1 MRIRELT
8 SINQLYFGYEDIARA
23 LKISPAS
30 ARVSASRYVR
40 LGLLMRLKRNT
51 YVSRDRWQAASRE
64 ERFGLANLGQ
74 TPSYISLLTALDY
87 HEITTQIQRE
97 LIESVAVKRTKELSL
112 YSSIFR
118 YTKISR
124 ALYFG
129 FIRQQE
135 FFIATPEKAFL
146 DAVYLMSFGRYAL
159 DLSAIDYEKLN
170 RDEIRR
176 LSRHCPMK
184 TRKMLETHENLGKA

>member
-1 MRIRELT
+1 MKTRELR

-30 ARVSASRYVR
+30 ARVSASRYVQ
-40 LGLLMRLKRNT
+40 LGLLMRLKRNI
-51 YVSRDRWQAASRE
+51 YLQRERWQVASRE
-64 ERFGLANLGQ
+64 ERFALANLGQ
-74 TPSYISLLTALDY
+74 TPSYISLLSALDY
-87 HEITTQIQRE
+87 HEITTQMQRA
-97 LIESVAVKRTKELSL
+97 IVESVAVKRTKEISL
-112 YSSIFR
+112 FGSVFR
-118 YTKISR
+118 YTKVSR

-159 DLSAIDYEKLN
+159 DVAAIDYEKLN
-170 RDEIRR
+170 RKEIRR
-176 LSRHCPMK
+176 MSRNYPPK
-184 TRKMLETHENLGKA
+184 TRKMLEKHGYFGPA

>member
-1 MRIRELT
+1 MKTRELS

-40 LGLLMRLKRNT
+40 FGLLMRLKRNI
-51 YVSRDRWQAASRE
+51 YVPRERWQTTSRE
-64 ERFGLANLGQ
+64 ERFTLANLGQ
-74 TPSYISLLTALDY
+74 APSYISLMTALDY
-87 HEITTQIQRE
+87 HEITTQVQQGIV
-97 LIESVAVKRTKELSL
+97 ESVAVKRTKEISL
-112 YSSIFR
+112 NGSVFR
-118 YTKISR
+118 YTKVNR

-135 FFIATPEKAFL
+135 FFIASPEKALL

-159 DLSAIDYEKLN
+159 DLSAIDGDKLN
-170 RDEIRR
+170 RREIRR
-176 LSRHCPMK
+176 MSRNYPPK
-184 TRKMLETHENLGKA
+184 TRKMLEKNGYLGPS